1 VVHLSF
7 ACLVGLLT
15 RKMVAFRLQL
25 FLSKTLATFARSGSS
40 SHHPCRSFAGVLA
53 DGFASD
59 SRQQRTT
66 PSSSTRGVEPF
77 EGGGGGGGF
86 GGVSRS
92 RRLESGETLLYHMK
106 ASSLVAVETPHCCF
120 RLVVTVMENVI
131 G

>member
-1 VVHLSF
+1 MVHLSF

-15 RKMVAFRLQL
+15 RKMAAFRLQL

-59 SRQQRTT
+59 SKQQRTT

-77 EGGGGGGGF
+77 EGGGGGF
-86 GGVSRS
+86 RGVSRS

-106 ASSLVAVETPHCCF
+106 ASALAAVETPHCCF
-120 RLVVTVMENVI
+120 RVVVTVMENVI

>member
-15 RKMVAFRLQL
+15 RKMAAFRFQL

-59 SRQQRTT
+59 SKQQRTT

-77 EGGGGGGGF
+77 EGGGGF

-92 RRLESGETLLYHMK
+92 RRLESGETLFYHMK
-106 ASSLVAVETPHCCF
+106 ASSLAAVETPHWCF
-120 RLVVTVMENVI
+120 SVVVTVMENVI

>member
-1 VVHLSF
+1 MVHLSF

-15 RKMVAFRLQL
+15 RKMAAFRLQL

-59 SRQQRTT
+59 SKQQRTT

-77 EGGGGGGGF
+77 EGGGGF

-106 ASSLVAVETPHCCF
+106 ASSLVAVETLHCCF
-120 RLVVTVMENVI
+120 RVVVTVMENVI
-131 G
+131 V

>member
-1 VVHLSF
+1 
-7 ACLVGLLT
+7 
-15 RKMVAFRLQL
+15 MVAFRLQL
-25 FLSKTLATFARSGSS
+25 FLSKTLATFARSASS

-59 SRQQRTT
+59 SKQQRAT

-77 EGGGGGGGF
+77 EVGGGF

-120 RLVVTVMENVI
+120 RLVFTVMENVI

>member
-1 VVHLSF
+1 MVHLSF

-15 RKMVAFRLQL
+15 RKMVAFRLQP
-25 FLSKTLATFARSGSS
+25 FVSKTLATFARSGSS

-59 SRQQRTT
+59 SKQQRTT

-77 EGGGGGGGF
+77 EGGGGGGF
-86 GGVSRS
+86 GGVSRL

-106 ASSLVAVETPHCCF
+106 ASSVAALEIPHCCF
-120 RLVVTVMENVI
+120 RVVVAVMENAI